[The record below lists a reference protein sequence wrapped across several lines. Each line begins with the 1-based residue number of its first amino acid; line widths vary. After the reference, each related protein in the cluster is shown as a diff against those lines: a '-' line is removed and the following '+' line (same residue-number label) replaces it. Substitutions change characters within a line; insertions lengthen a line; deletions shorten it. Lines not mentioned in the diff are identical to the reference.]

1 MLRRLVVIASLSCC
15 PVLFAVAPARAG
27 GGCTEVTSGRSA
39 NVDLKGFCIFPT
51 LIRVPAGTE
60 VTFANRDSVPHVIVG
75 AGFAWGS
82 VEKMQPGDSFS
93 TTFARDGVYP
103 FQCYIHPGM
112 SGAVLVG
119 DANARGA
126 ATTGGVVVPPSAGDG
141 VAEASPAAVTPALVS
156 PAAVSGRVAESSGIR
171 WPVVL
176 LIALGGVLIA
186 AALGFARFR
195 SRSTPARPPAAT

>member
-1 MLRRLVVIASLSCC
+1 MLRRLLVIASLSCC
-15 PVLFAVAPARAG
+15 PILFAPATADAG

-82 VEKMQPGDSFS
+82 VDEMQPGDSFS

-112 SGAVLVG
+112 SGAVIVG

-126 ATTGGVVVPPSAGDG
+126 ATSGGVVVPPSNGDEAAVSPTAVSPAVSG
-141 VAEASPAAVTPALVS
+141 PVAEASGT
-156 PAAVSGRVAESSGIR
+156 R

-176 LIALGGVLIA
+176 LIFLAGGLVA
-186 AALGFARFR
+186 AAVGFALFR
-195 SRSTPARPPAAT
+195 TRSTPARPPAAT

>member
-1 MLRRLVVIASLSCC
+1 MLRRLFVIATLSCC
-15 PVLFAVAPARAG
+15 PVLFAAAPAHAG

-51 LIRVPAGTE
+51 LIRIPAGTE

-82 VEKMQPGDSFS
+82 VDEMQPGDSFS

-119 DANARGA
+119 DANARGG
-126 ATTGGVVVPPSAGDG
+126 ATSGGVVVPPSDGDQ
-141 VAEASPAAVTPALVS
+141 AAVS
-156 PAAVSGRVAESSGIR
+156 PAAVSPVVSAAAVSERVAEPSGTR
-171 WPVVL
+171 WPVIL
-176 LIALGGVLIA
+176 LIVLAGGLVA
-186 AALGFARFR
+186 AAVGFAMFR
-195 SRSTPARPPAAT
+195 SRSTPAHPPAAT

>member
-1 MLRRLVVIASLSCC
+1 MLRRLLVIASLSCC
-15 PVLFAVAPARAG
+15 PILFAPATADAG

-82 VEKMQPGDSFS
+82 VDEMQPGDSFS

-112 SGAVLVG
+112 SGAVIVG

-126 ATTGGVVVPPSAGDG
+126 ATSGGVVVPPSNGDEAAVPPAAVSPAVSG
-141 VAEASPAAVTPALVS
+141 PVAEASGT
-156 PAAVSGRVAESSGIR
+156 R

-176 LIALGGVLIA
+176 LIFLAGGLVA
-186 AALGFARFR
+186 AAVGFALFR
-195 SRSTPARPPAAT
+195 TRSTPARPPAAT

>member
-1 MLRRLVVIASLSCC
+1 MLRRLFVIAILSCC
-15 PVLFAVAPARAG
+15 PVLFAAAPAHAG

-82 VEKMQPGDSFS
+82 VDEMQPGDSFS

-126 ATTGGVVVPPSAGDG
+126 ATSGGVVVPPSDGDQ
-141 VAEASPAAVTPALVS
+141 AAVS
-156 PAAVSGRVAESSGIR
+156 PAAVSPVVSAAAVSERVAEPSGTR
-171 WPVVL
+171 WPVIL
-176 LIALGGVLIA
+176 LIVLAGGLVA
-186 AALGFARFR
+186 AAVGFAMFR
-195 SRSTPARPPAAT
+195 SRSTPAHPPAAT

>member
-1 MLRRLVVIASLSCC
+1 MLRRLFVIATLSCC
-15 PVLFAVAPARAG
+15 PVLFAAAPAHAG

-82 VEKMQPGDSFS
+82 VDEMQPGDSFS

-112 SGAVLVG
+112 SGAVLVC
-119 DANARGA
+119 DTDARGG
-126 ATTGGVVVPPSAGDG
+126 ATSGGVVVPPSDGDQ
-141 VAEASPAAVTPALVS
+141 AAVS
-156 PAAVSGRVAESSGIR
+156 PAAVSPVVSAAAVSERVAEPSGTR
-171 WPVVL
+171 WPVIL
-176 LIALGGVLIA
+176 LIVLACGLVA
-186 AALGFARFR
+186 AAVGFAMFR
-195 SRSTPARPPAAT
+195 SRSTPAHPPAAT

>member
-1 MLRRLVVIASLSCC
+1 MLRRLLVIASLSCC
-15 PVLFAVAPARAG
+15 PILFAPATADAG

-82 VEKMQPGDSFS
+82 VDEMQPGDSFS

-112 SGAVLVG
+112 SGAVIVG

-126 ATTGGVVVPPSAGDG
+126 ATSGGVVVPPSNGDEAAVPPAAVSAAVSG
-141 VAEASPAAVTPALVS
+141 PVAEASGT
-156 PAAVSGRVAESSGIR
+156 R

-176 LIALGGVLIA
+176 LIFLAGGLVA
-186 AALGFARFR
+186 AAVGFALFR
-195 SRSTPARPPAAT
+195 TRSTPARPPAAT

>member
-1 MLRRLVVIASLSCC
+1 MLRRLLVIASLSCC
-15 PVLFAVAPARAG
+15 PILFAAAPADAG

-82 VEKMQPGDSFS
+82 VDEMQPGDSFS

-112 SGAVLVG
+112 SGAVIVG

-126 ATTGGVVVPPSAGDG
+126 ATSGGVVVPPSNGD
-141 VAEASPAAVTPALVS
+141 EAAVSPAAVSPAAVS
-156 PAAVSGRVAESSGIR
+156 PAAVSGPEAEASGTR

-176 LIALGGVLIA
+176 LIFLAGGLVA
-186 AALGFARFR
+186 AAVGFALFR
-195 SRSTPARPPAAT
+195 TRSTPARPPAAT

>member
-1 MLRRLVVIASLSCC
+1 MLRRLFVIATLSCC
-15 PVLFAVAPARAG
+15 PVLFAAAPAHAG

-82 VEKMQPGDSFS
+82 VDEMQPGDSFS

-119 DANARGA
+119 DANARGG
-126 ATTGGVVVPPSAGDG
+126 ATSGGVVVPPSDGDQ
-141 VAEASPAAVTPALVS
+141 AAVS
-156 PAAVSGRVAESSGIR
+156 PAAVSPVVSAAAVSERVAEPSGTR
-171 WPVVL
+171 WPVIL
-176 LIALGGVLIA
+176 LIVLAGGLVA
-186 AALGFARFR
+186 AAVGFAMFR
-195 SRSTPARPPAAT
+195 SRSTPAHPPAAT